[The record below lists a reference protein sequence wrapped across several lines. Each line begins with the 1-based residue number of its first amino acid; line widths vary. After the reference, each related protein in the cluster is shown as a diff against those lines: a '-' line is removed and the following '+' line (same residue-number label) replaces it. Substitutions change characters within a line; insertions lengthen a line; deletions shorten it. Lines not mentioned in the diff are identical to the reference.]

1 MKNAIIVED
10 EPKGRENLRNILR
23 THCPEIQVIAEAGS
37 NHEFLDLIQTKKM
50 RPDVVFL
57 DIDLPD
63 GLVFE
68 SLKQLRPLSFQIIFI
83 TAYNHFTE
91 KACWFASMG
100 YITKPIDSEKLV
112 DAVQWVRKLPVNDE
126 QLQNFQDA
134 YNNPEAHDRITVN
147 SNNTI
152 ELIEVADILRI
163 EADDNYSHIYLSSG
177 KKHTSAKTLKK
188 FEEMLSNQGFY
199 RVHKGHIINMD
210 YMGKFIRS
218 EGGQVEMKDG
228 TRVSVSRRRRPAFM
242 EYIKRMSGNGGPSAS
257 TKPIILS

>member
-10 EPKGRENLRNILR
+10 EPRGRANLRNILSKY
-23 THCPEIQVIAEAGS
+23 CPDIQVVAEAAS
-37 NHEFLDLIQTKKM
+37 NREFLDLIQVKKA

-68 SLKQLRPLSFQIIFI
+68 SLKELRPLPFQIIFI
-83 TAYNHFTE
+83 TAYNTFTE

-100 YITKPIDSEKLV
+100 YITKPIDSDKLV
-112 DAVQWVRKLPVNDE
+112 EAVQWVRKLPVNDE

-134 YNNPEAHDRITVN
+134 YNNPDTHDRITVN
-147 SNNTI
+147 NNNTI
-152 ELIEVADILRI
+152 EIVDIKDILRI
-163 EADDNYSHIYLSSG
+163 EADDNYSHIHLNGG
-177 KKHTSAKTLKK
+177 KKHTSAKTLKT
-188 FEEMLSNQGFY
+188 FEEMLSSQGFY

-210 YMGKFIRS
+210 YMVKFIRS
-218 EGGQVEMKDG
+218 EGGKVEMKDG

-242 EYIKRMSGNGGPSAS
+242 EYIKRMSGNRGATGKP
-257 TKPIILS
+257 PIILS